1 MTGTL
6 NSETISTR
14 LQRVA
19 KLSRQSPDM
28 VWTTL
33 AHHIDLDF
41 LKEAYRLVRKDGAVG
56 VDEQTAEEYAANLE
70 ENLKSLENR
79 FKSGS
84 YKAPP
89 VRRASIPK
97 GDGKD
102 TRTIGIPTF
111 EDKILQRAVTMVLE
125 AVYEQDFLECSY
137 GFRPGRSAHQ
147 ALNSFWRKAMW
158 MGGGYVLK
166 LDIEKF
172 FDMVDHA
179 QLRDILDK
187 RVCDGVIR
195 RTINK
200 WLKAGVLQ
208 EQKDNVGT
216 PQGGVISPLLANI
229 YLHEVLDIWFERAV
243 RPNLEEDAFLIRYA
257 DDATLVFSLKAD
269 ADRVLKALPERLQ
282 AYGLRMHPEKTRLIR
297 FTRPGPK
304 SGKNDP
310 HHPGTFDLLGFT
322 HYWGKSRKKQ
332 WVIKRRTA
340 KDRFSRSLKNVANWC
355 RTHRHMDVIEQQQ
368 KLELKL
374 LGHYRYFG
382 SPGNYAS
389 LERFC
394 YEVKRIWRKWLSS
407 RSQKGRMP
415 WWRFQKLLKRYPLPK
430 PRTVKPAVT

>member
-1 MTGTL
+1 MAGTS
-6 NSETISTR
+6 NPETISTR
-14 LQRVA
+14 LRRVA
-19 KLSRQSPDM
+19 ELSKKSPDM

-41 LKEAYRLVRKDGAVG
+41 LKEAHRLVRKDGAVG
-56 VDEQTAEEYAANLE
+56 VDEQTAEEYAVNLE

-125 AVYEQDFLECSY
+125 AVYEQDFLDCSY

-147 ALNSFWRKAMW
+147 ALDSFWRKAMW

-166 LDIEKF
+166 LDIEKY

-179 QLRDILDK
+179 QLRRFLDK
-187 RVCDGVIR
+187 RVRDGVIR

-229 YLHEVLDIWFERAV
+229 YLHEVLDTRESGPTQLDGGRIPDPVCGRRHAGLLPEGGSGQSAQGASQTASSLRA
-243 RPNLEEDAFLIRYA
+243 EDAPGE
-257 DDATLVFSLKAD
+257 DAV
-269 ADRVLKALPERLQ
+269 
-282 AYGLRMHPEKTRLIR
+282 
-297 FTRPGPK
+297 
-304 SGKNDP
+304 DP
-310 HHPGTFDLLGFT
+310 VYQTG
-322 HYWGKSRKKQ
+322 SA
-332 WVIKRRTA
+332 KR
-340 KDRFSRSLKNVANWC
+340 
-355 RTHRHMDVIEQQQ
+355 E
-368 KLELKL
+368 E
-374 LGHYRYFG
+374 
-382 SPGNYAS
+382 
-389 LERFC
+389 
-394 YEVKRIWRKWLSS
+394 
-407 RSQKGRMP
+407 
-415 WWRFQKLLKRYPLPK
+415 
-430 PRTVKPAVT
+430 